1 MIIQNFS
8 YLPVCFLLNP
18 SSLHNACDLKLLHK
32 NTKNLYLGAE
42 VNGKCKA
49 LREGE
54 TRGFSLRAR
63 NILASFLDCGT
74 EPGDGSRD
82 TDTTKVF

>member
-1 MIIQNFS
+1 M
-8 YLPVCFLLNP
+8 
-18 SSLHNACDLKLLHK
+18 
-32 NTKNLYLGAE
+32 
-42 VNGKCKA
+42 NGKCKA

-82 TDTTKVF
+82 TDTTKVFFKIRARDTQKKNKQTNRCFET

>member
-1 MIIQNFS
+1 M
-8 YLPVCFLLNP
+8 
-18 SSLHNACDLKLLHK
+18 
-32 NTKNLYLGAE
+32 
-42 VNGKCKA
+42 NGKCKA

-82 TDTTKVF
+82 IDTTKVFLKYERETLRKKQTNKSMLRDLKLEILR

>member
-1 MIIQNFS
+1 M
-8 YLPVCFLLNP
+8 PVISNY
-18 SSLHNACDLKLLHK
+18 STR
-32 NTKNLYLGAE
+32 TKEHEDLYLGAA

-74 EPGDGSRD
+74 DPGDGSRH

>member
-1 MIIQNFS
+1 M
-8 YLPVCFLLNP
+8 
-18 SSLHNACDLKLLHK
+18 
-32 NTKNLYLGAE
+32 
-42 VNGKCKA
+42 NGKCKA

-82 TDTTKVF
+82 TDTTKVFLKYERETVIKNKQTNRCFET